1 MKEMTPNVYFRM
13 YICGLTV
20 EKTAE
25 LCFKSVST
33 VTKWDRGRT
42 IPPICKRLM
51 KLYANRRLDAV
62 SKEWRGWMFNK
73 GELITPNGWSL
84 TPNQIFMGNALIEI
98 GTDNDR
104 ALRAEIMRVA
114 RLIKNVPSH

>member
-1 MKEMTPNVYFRM
+1 M

-114 RLIKNVPSH
+114 RLIKNIPS

>member
-1 MKEMTPNVYFRM
+1 M
-13 YICGLTV
+13 
-20 EKTAE
+20 
-25 LCFKSVST
+25 
-33 VTKWDRGRT
+33 
-42 IPPICKRLM
+42 
-51 KLYANRRLDAV
+51 DAV

-104 ALRAEIMRVA
+104 AL
-114 RLIKNVPSH
+114 